1 MSATTFSTS
10 RLRKTVNY
18 VGQRIFVYLIL
29 FVGAVLVALPFFW
42 LVRSSLMV
50 EGDHFVWPP
59 IIWPK
64 TIVWQ
69 NYVDIFQISYI
80 PLPTFFW
87 NSVVLVTAATIG
99 EIVGTSL
106 VAFSF
111 GRLRWWGR
119 DFLFAVLIAT
129 LFLPSQVTII
139 PLFLLFRQLGWIDTL
154 LPLIIPSWFGHAFFI
169 FLMRQFITT
178 IPFELDDA
186 ARIDGCST
194 YRIYWNIIV
203 PLSKPALATIAIF
216 SFQNK
221 WNQFFEPLIYIST
234 KEKMP
239 LAVGIRSF
247 QSALTLPGGTTSYN
261 VSWSHLM
268 AATILMVL
276 PIIIVF
282 FFAQR
287 TFIQGI
293 VISGVK
299 G

>member
-1 MSATTFSTS
+1 MSATTFSTATV
-10 RLRKTVNY
+10 RKTVNH
-18 VGQRIFVYLIL
+18 VGQRIFIYLLL

-59 IIWPK
+59 IIWPQ
-64 TIVWQ
+64 TVVWQ

-99 EIVGTSL
+99 EIIGTSL

-111 GRLRWWGR
+111 GRLHWWGR

-154 LPLIIPSWFGHAFFI
+154 LPLIVPSWFGHAFFI

-194 YRIYWNIIV
+194 YRIYWNIIL
-203 PLSKPALATIAIF
+203 PLAKPALATIAIF